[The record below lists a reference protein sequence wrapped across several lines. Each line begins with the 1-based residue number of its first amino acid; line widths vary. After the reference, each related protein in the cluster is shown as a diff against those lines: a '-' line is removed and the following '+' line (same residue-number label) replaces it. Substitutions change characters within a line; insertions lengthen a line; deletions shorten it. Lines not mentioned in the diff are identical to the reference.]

1 LRRNYGVLEEAIAPA
16 SKMIELRGVELKI
29 IRFVGQMDIDTLT

>member
-1 LRRNYGVLEEAIAPA
+1 MEETIAPA
-16 SKMIELRGVELKI
+16 SEMIELRGFELKI